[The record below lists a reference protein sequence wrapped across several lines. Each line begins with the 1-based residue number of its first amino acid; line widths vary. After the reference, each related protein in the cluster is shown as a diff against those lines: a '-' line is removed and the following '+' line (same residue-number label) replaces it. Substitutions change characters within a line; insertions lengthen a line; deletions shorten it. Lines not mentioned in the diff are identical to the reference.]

1 MSTGSF
7 WFLRDEVKIVRSEE
21 CGGLSECSRIC
32 AEDIAIIAKPEEL
45 AMSGALPRDCVIV
58 VERID

>member
-1 MSTGSF
+1 M
-7 WFLRDEVKIVRSEE
+7 RDEVKIVRSEE